1 MIRVPVLLLLLLSVM
16 GCSEKIKVQ
25 TRLIHEPIPESLTD
39 ETPTPVLKTP
49 VTWGGIAIWADQ
61 LHDALDTCNADK
73 SDIRALNL
81 LRLARQQGAEQHA
94 EN

>member
-1 MIRVPVLLLLLLSVM
+1 MIRVPVLLLLLLPVM

-25 TRLIHEPIPESLTD
+25 TRLIHEPIPESMTD
-39 ETPTPVLKTP
+39 ETPVPALNTP

-73 SDIRALNL
+73 RGISVLNIR
-81 LRLARQQGAEQHA
+81 RQTSRE
-94 EN
+94 